1 MKFPTVDY
9 QLSYREMYD
18 RWKELK
24 RYVETSILKDLHY
37 AGKIDKDTYL
47 TSDANWGL
55 NMGTIW
61 ISDFMREMEK
71 K

>member
-1 MKFPTVDY
+1 MTPEESLYLEIKLRD
-9 QLSYREMYD
+9 D

-47 TSDANWGL
+47 TSDANWGFD
-55 NMGTIW
+55 MGMIW